1 MWQWDEP
8 CCCRIRLCCCRR
20 CCAPICLLLQTAGAS
35 FQAGCCSLKPGPQCV
50 SLQAGSA
57 DQLARM
63 HPFALLAAMERDI
76 PNYPNKYDVKS
87 YGARGDGSGGAR
99 CG

>member
-1 MWQWDEP
+1 MAVGQ
-8 CCCRIRLCCCRR
+8 
-20 CCAPICLLLQTAGAS
+20 ALLLPHPSLLLPHPSLLLPHPWLRPNLLVAADNWGLIPRRLLRT
-35 FQAGCCSLKPGPQCV
+35 QA
-50 SLQAGSA
+50 
-57 DQLARM
+57 QLAMRQLAM